1 MSEVPLKIVQKPGWQ
16 TDLNHPFITK
26 VKEVIGSEKST
37 TIVLEYAKRD
47 EKSARKVYYHNKI
60 LAERMAMFHSGRKT
74 GTLGNNK

>member
-47 EKSARKVYYHNKI
+47 EKSDHNKI

-74 GTLGNNK
+74 DNLGNNK

>member
-16 TDLNHPFITK
+16 TDLNHPIITK

-47 EKSARKVYYHNKI
+47 EKSDHNKI
-60 LAERMAMFHSGRKT
+60 LAERMAKFHS
-74 GTLGNNK
+74 

>member
-1 MSEVPLKIVQKPGWQ
+1 MSEVPLKIIQKPGWQ

-26 VKEVIGSEKST
+26 VKEVIGSEKIT

-47 EKSARKVYYHNKI
+47 EKSDHNKI
-60 LAERMAMFHSGRKT
+60 LAERMAMFHSGSKT